1 VALQERPRQG
11 AQVPPP
17 TRKSQ
22 VPEQQESAV
31 VQEVPSGAQQNVP
44 AMPLVTV

>member
-1 VALQERPRQG
+1 VALQERPWQG
-11 AQVPPP
+11 AQVPPL

-31 VQEVPSGAQQNVP
+31 VHDVPSGAQQKVP
-44 AMPLVTV
+44 AMPLTAV